1 MDNLESAGT
10 RALLLDAR
18 NTSRLAHHAVLSSE
32 DDVLVRE
39 SLLELCVRVSQS
51 ALPHPSGTALQA
63 RTHLASNATLNL
75 VPSLEL
81 RHGNED
87 DHSLLATLD
96 VHLPRRRDLKRAQVG
111 LELASLEV
119 EQGLSDSLLHLV
131 GGRAGRVGGAKD
143 LGLEGRLCEVQAD

>member
-1 MDNLESAGT
+1 MP
-10 RALLLDAR
+10 R
-18 NTSRLAHHAVLSSE
+18 
-32 DDVLVRE
+32 
-39 SLLELCVRVSQS
+39 
-51 ALPHPSGTALQA
+51 
-63 RTHLASNATLNL
+63 
-75 VPSLEL
+75 LEL

-119 EQGLSDSLLHLV
+119 EQGLSDGLLHLV

-143 LGLEGRLCEVQAD
+143 LGLEGGLCEVQDGQRAAVGARGERRKLQKFDGEERCRCSRVGEQRQELTIVIESVGELKGEEVRKRVSGVRVKGADALPRKVELGR